1 MKKKKS
7 AAENGE
13 QTYSRTT
20 AAAAAELGV
29 GLNEKQ
35 IFVYSWFTFSTSP
48 RLEEE
53 ILGHVGG
60 NSSLCC
66 RSAVSQKVYCHGGA
80 FAPVPLN
87 LTRRIRIALRC
98 FLYL

>member
-1 MKKKKS
+1 VKKKKS

-53 ILGHVGG
+53 ILG
-60 NSSLCC
+60 
-66 RSAVSQKVYCHGGA
+66 
-80 FAPVPLN
+80 
-87 LTRRIRIALRC
+87 
-98 FLYL
+98 